1 MLSASPEVSVTALL
15 SVLHRASRAAVAT
28 MFLLS
33 LPAGAAAQALYGSV
47 TGTVTDNSGAAIPGV
62 SITLT
67 NEGTGLV
74 LDTVTD
80 SEGLYTVR
88 NVLPGNYQLNA
99 ALQGFK
105 TFTQTG
111 IPLTAGNI
119 LRVNATLEIGN
130 LTESITVT
138 TEAALLKTD
147 KADVS
152 VELQPKE
159 ITDLPLNQFRN
170 YQALMNLVPGA
181 TPGTYQNSQGS
192 TPQRSLRTFVNGTNP
207 NNNSTRIDGAASINI
222 WLPHHAGMV
231 ASAETIDNVNIVTN
245 SFDADTGM
253 AGGAAIAVVTKSG
266 TNNLRGSAFIF
277 HNRDD
282 WNANTYFNN
291 ANGLTKPPVTNSIYG
306 GTVGGP
312 IVKNRLFYFGSYERF
327 KEERGIQETA
337 QVPTARMR
345 NGDFGEVLAAFP
357 NFRLYDPLTG
367 AANGTGRDV
376 FPGAV
381 IPASRLSSIAQ
392 KIQDTYPAPNTTADL
407 NRNGIADD
415 YVIQRAPT
423 FDRHNYD
430 AKVSFNR
437 SPAHQI
443 WGKISYLT
451 ADVQDRFQLGF
462 DQVAPAPTTVTAP
475 VVGHTWTLSP
485 TLILDGSFGVTYN
498 EQEGLAPDYGT
509 NWGSDIWGIPGTNGG
524 DIRQSGQPLIN
535 TGLTTLGNISTWN
548 PYFYT
553 TSVYSFTQA
562 LTKVAGRHELRMGY
576 DLNHLEMNHW
586 QPEIG
591 SFGPR
596 GGFTFGG
603 NVTGASG
610 YQPVSGFNSYAGFLL
625 GLPST
630 YGKSVQAE
638 EMTTREWQ
646 HGLYVRDRWQVNDK
660 LTLNGGLRFE
670 MYPTMTRADR
680 GIERLDFATW
690 NVLIGDRGGNPS
702 DVGVRGKSVYVAP
715 RFGAAYR
722 VDDNTVVR
730 AGYGIT
736 VNPLP
741 WSRPL
746 RGFYPATIAFS
757 QAAAGF
763 GYIGSLEQGIPS
775 VAIPDLSSGSV
786 LLPRGVDMRT
796 PNPDHVDRALLHQW
810 NLTLERRLPFDLV
823 TSVAYV
829 GTQTNGG
836 YADIN
841 QNYAEPGG
849 GEAGRRYFAQA
860 GSASILDWGNW
871 TTSKY
876 HSLQMSVNRPFK
888 NGLLLKGA
896 YTWSKA
902 MNMADEDGWTGMS
915 WNIPSQFHRNYARG
929 GYDRTHVLQMGF
941 VYELPFMRESASPLA
956 YVVKDWQVNGIFS
969 AFSGTPFTIGGNNPQ
984 LLASG
989 AGSITANQNGDVNV
1003 INSPSRDVKWIDT
1016 SIFSHPSGSEWGNSG
1031 RNAFRGPSL
1040 WNLDLSLF
1048 RNIPIGRYRVEFRAQ
1063 ASNVLNH
1070 TRYLLPDTS
1079 INSPTF
1085 MQFVAAGAYDA
1096 PRVVQLG
1103 LRFQF

>member
-1 MLSASPEVSVTALL
+1 VRSLITWLTRARICVAALVLVS
-15 SVLHRASRAAVAT
+15 
-28 MFLLS
+28 MC
-33 LPAGAAAQALYGSV
+33 PGIAAAQALYGSV
-47 TGTVTDNSGAAIPGV
+47 TGTVSDNSGAAIPGV
-62 SITLT
+62 SVTLT

-80 SEGLYTVR
+80 TEGSYTVR
-88 NVLPGNYQLNA
+88 NVLPGTYTLNA
-99 ALQGFK
+99 SLQGFK
-105 TFTQTG
+105 AFSQTG

-152 VELQPKE
+152 VELQPKA
-159 ITDLPLNQFRN
+159 ITDMPLNQYRN

-181 TPGTYQNSQGS
+181 TPGAFQNSTGS

-245 SFDADTGM
+245 NFDADTGM

-277 HNRDD
+277 HNRDE
-282 WNANTYFNN
+282 WNANTFFNN
-291 ANGLTKPPVTNSIYG
+291 ANKLNKPPVTNSIYG
-306 GTVGGP
+306 GTLGGP

-327 KEERGIQETA
+327 KEERGLQETFS
-337 QVPTARMR
+337 VPTARMR
-345 NGDFGEVLAAFP
+345 QGDFSEVLAQYP
-357 NFRLYDPLTG
+357 NFRIYDPLTG
-367 AANGTGRDV
+367 DAAGNNRAV
-376 FPGAV
+376 FPNGIV
-381 IPASRLSSIAQ
+381 PANRISAIAQ
-392 KIQDTYPAPNTTADL
+392 KINETYPAPNTTADL
-407 NRNGIADD
+407 NGNRIADD
-415 YVIQRAPT
+415 YVVQRAPM

-443 WGKISYLT
+443 WGKVSYLK
-451 ADVQDRFQLGF
+451 ADVDDRFQLGF

-498 EQEGLAPDYGT
+498 EQSGLAPDYGT

-524 DIRQSGQPLIN
+524 DIRQSGQPLIS
-535 TGLTTLGNISTWN
+535 TGFSALGNNSTWN

-553 TSVYSFTQA
+553 TSVYSFSQA
-562 LTKVAGRHELRMGY
+562 LTKVAGKHELRAGY

-596 GGFTFGG
+596 GGMTFGG
-603 NVTGASG
+603 NTTSAVG
-610 YQPVSGFNSYAGFLL
+610 YQPVGGFNSYAGFLL
-625 GLPST
+625 GLSSS

-646 HGLYVRDRWQVNDK
+646 HGLYIRDRWQVNDK
-660 LTLNGGLRFE
+660 LTFNGGLRFE

-680 GIERLDFATW
+680 GIERLDYATW
-690 NVLIGDRGGNPS
+690 NVLIGGRGGNPS
-702 DVGVRGKSVYVAP
+702 NVGIKGKPVYVAP
-715 RFGAAYR
+715 RIGAAYR
-722 VDDNTVVR
+722 IDDNTVFR
-730 AGYGIT
+730 TGYGIT

-757 QAAAGF
+757 NSAAGF
-763 GYIGSLEQGIPS
+763 GYVGSLEQGIPG
-775 VAIPDLSSGSV
+775 VTIPDLSSGAV
-786 LLPRGVDMRT
+786 PLPSGVDMRT
-796 PNPDHVDRALLHQW
+796 PSPGNVDRATLHQW
-810 NLTLERRLPFDLV
+810 NVTFERRLPLDLV
-823 TSVAYV
+823 TTVAYV
-829 GTQTNGG
+829 GTRTNGG

-841 QNYAEPGG
+841 ENYAAPGTNN
-849 GEAGRRYFAQA
+849 AGRQYFAQA
-860 GSASILDWGNW
+860 GNASILNWGNW

-876 HSLQMSVNRPFK
+876 HSLQTSVNRPFK
-888 NGLLLKGA
+888 NGLMIKGA

-902 MNMADEDGWTGMS
+902 MNEADEDGWTGLT
-915 WNIPSQFHRNYARG
+915 WNIPDQRYRNYARG

-941 VYELPFMRESASPLA
+941 VYELPWMRDSQSILGYA
-956 YVVKDWQVNGIFS
+956 VKDWQINGIYS
-969 AFSGTPFTIGGNNPQ
+969 AFSGTPFTIGGNNAQ
-984 LLASG
+984 LLAPG
-989 AGSITANQNGDVNV
+989 AGTITANQNGEVNV
-1003 INSPSRDVKWIDT
+1003 INSPSRDAKWIDT
-1016 SIFSHPSGSEWGNSG
+1016 SIFSNPTGLQWGNSG
-1031 RNAFRGPSL
+1031 RNAFRLPAV
-1040 WNLDLSLF
+1040 WNLDFSVF

-1063 ASNVLNH
+1063 ASNVFNH
-1070 TRYLLPDTS
+1070 TRWVGVDTG

-1085 MQFVAAGAYDA
+1085 MQFVSATAQDA
-1096 PRVVQLG
+1096 PRVIQLG

>member
-1 MLSASPEVSVTALL
+1 MKQFRPLHRVLVLALL
-15 SVLHRASRAAVAT
+15 ACA
-28 MFLLS
+28 FLA
-33 LPAGAAAQALYGSV
+33 LPGIAHAQALYGSV
-47 TGTVTDNSGAAIPGV
+47 TGTVTDNSGASIPGV
-62 SITLT
+62 TVTVT
-67 NEGTGLV
+67 NEGTGLK
-74 LDTVTD
+74 LETTSDG
-80 SEGLYTVR
+80 EGGYTVR
-88 NVLPGNYQLNA
+88 NVLPGTYTLSA
-99 ALQGFK
+99 SLQGFK
-105 TFTQTG
+105 TFSQTG

-119 LRVNATLEIGN
+119 LRVNASLEIGD
-130 LTESITVT
+130 LTESVTVT
-138 TEAALLKTD
+138 SEAALLKTD

-181 TPGTYQNSQGS
+181 TPGTFQNSQGS

-245 SFDADTGM
+245 NFDADTGM

-282 WNANTYFNN
+282 WNANTFFNN
-291 ANGLTKPPVTNSIYG
+291 ANGLNKPPVTNSIYG

-312 IVKNRLFYFGSYERF
+312 ILKNRLFYFGSYERF
-327 KEERGIQETA
+327 TEERGFQETFA
-337 QVPTARMR
+337 VPTARMR
-345 NGDFGEVLAAFP
+345 QGDFGEVLAAFP
-357 NFRLYDPLTG
+357 NFRIYDPLSG
-367 AANGTGRDV
+367 AANGSGRTA
-376 FPGAV
+376 FPNAV
-381 IPASRLSSIAQ
+381 IPANRISSIA
-392 KIQDTYPAPNTTADL
+392 KLIQDTYPAPNAGDL
-407 NRNGIADD
+407 NRNGVADD
-415 YVIQRAPT
+415 YVVQRAPN

-430 AKVSFNR
+430 LKVSLNR
-437 SPAHQI
+437 SSAHQI

-462 DQVAPAPTTVTAP
+462 DERAPAPTTVNAP
-475 VVGHTWTLSP
+475 VIGHTWTLSP
-485 TLILDGSFGVTYN
+485 TLILDGSFGVTLN

-524 DIRQSGQPLIN
+524 DIRQSGQPQIN
-535 TGLTTLGNISTWN
+535 TGLSTLGNNSSWN

-553 TSVYSFTQA
+553 TSVYSFSQA
-562 LTKVAGRHELRMGY
+562 LTKVAGRHEVRMGY
-576 DLNHLEMNHW
+576 DFNHLQMNHW

-591 SFGPR
+591 SGPR
-596 GGFTFGG
+596 GAFTFGG
-603 NVTGASG
+603 NVTGTTG
-610 YQPVSGFNSYAGFLL
+610 YQPIGGFNSYAGFLL
-625 GLPST
+625 GLPAS
-630 YGKSVQAE
+630 YGKSLQAE

-646 HGLYVRDRWQVNDK
+646 HGFYVRDRWQVNDK

-702 DVGVRGKSVYVAP
+702 DVGIKGKSVYVAP
-715 RFGAAYR
+715 RLGAAYR
-722 VDDNTVVR
+722 IDDNTVFR
-730 AGYGIT
+730 TGYGVTI
-736 VNPLP
+736 NPLP

-746 RGFYPATIAFS
+746 RGFYPATIAFANS
-757 QAAAGF
+757 AAGF
-763 GYIGSLEQGIPS
+763 GFVGSLAEGIP
-775 VAIPDLSSGSV
+775 AIATPDLSSGAV
-786 LLPRGVDMRT
+786 PLPSGVDMRT
-796 PNPDHVDRALLHQW
+796 PSPGNVDRATLHQW
-810 NLTLERRLPFDLV
+810 NVTLERRLPFDLV

-829 GTQTNGG
+829 GTRTNGG

-841 QNYAEPGG
+841 LNYAEPGTG
-849 GEAGRRYFAQA
+849 NAGRQYFSRA
-860 GSASILDWGNW
+860 GNANILDWGNW

-876 HSLQMSVNRPFK
+876 HSLQMAVNRPFK

-902 MNMADEDGWTGMS
+902 MNEADEDGWTGLT
-915 WNIPSQFHRNYARG
+915 WNIPDQRSRNYARG
-929 GYDRTHVLQMGF
+929 GYDRTHVLQMAF
-941 VYELPFMRESASPLA
+941 VYELPWMRNSSNLLA
-956 YVVKDWQVNGIFS
+956 YLVKDWQVNGIFA
-969 AFSGTPFTIGGNNPQ
+969 AFSGTPFTIGGNNPT
-984 LLASG
+984 LLAPG
-989 AGSITANQNGDVNV
+989 AGAVTANQSGDIRV
-1003 INSPSRDVKWIDT
+1003 INDPSRDVKWIDT
-1016 SIFSHPSGSEWGNSG
+1016 TVLTNPTGLQWGNSG
-1031 RNAFRGPSL
+1031 RNAFRGPGQ
-1040 WNLDLSLF
+1040 WNLDFSVF

-1070 TRYLLPDTS
+1070 TRYLNPDTG

-1085 MQFVAAGAYDA
+1085 MQFVSAGSYDA
-1096 PRVVQLG
+1096 PRVIQLG

>member
-1 MLSASPEVSVTALL
+1 MALVACASLA
-15 SVLHRASRAAVAT
+15 
-28 MFLLS
+28 
-33 LPAGAAAQALYGSV
+33 LPAMASAQALYGSL
-47 TGTVTDNSGAAIPGV
+47 TGTVSDNTGAAIPGV
-62 SITLT
+62 TVTVT
-67 NEGTGLV
+67 NEGTGLK

-80 SEGLYTVR
+80 GEGLYTVR
-88 NVLPGNYQLNA
+88 NVLPGTYTLSA

-105 TFTQTG
+105 TFTQTA

-119 LRVNATLEIGN
+119 LRVNATLEIGD

-181 TPGTYQNSQGS
+181 TPGAFQNSQGS
-192 TPQRSLRTFVNGTNP
+192 TPQRSLSVNVNGTNR

-245 SFDADTGM
+245 NFDADTGM

-277 HNRDD
+277 HNRDE
-282 WNANTYFNN
+282 WNANTFFNN
-291 ANGLTKPPVTNSIYG
+291 ANKLTKPPVTNSIYG
-306 GTVGGP
+306 GTLGGP

-327 KEERGIQETA
+327 KEERGLQETFS
-337 QVPTARMR
+337 VPTALMR
-345 NGDFGEVLAAFP
+345 QGDFREILAAYP
-357 NFRLYDPLTG
+357 NFRIYDPTTG
-367 AANGTGRDV
+367 DAAGNNRAQ
-376 FPGAV
+376 FAGAV
-381 IPASRLSSIAQ
+381 VPTNRISSIARR
-392 KIQDTYPAPNTTADL
+392 IQDTYPMPNTTADING
-407 NRNGIADD
+407 NRIADD
-415 YVIQRAPT
+415 YVVQRAPL

-430 AKVSFNR
+430 AKVSWNR
-437 SPAHQI
+437 SSAHQI
-443 WGKISYLT
+443 WGKISYLD
-451 ADVQDRFQLGF
+451 AQVDDRFQLGF

-475 VVGHTWTLSP
+475 VFGHTWTLSP
-485 TLILDGSFGVTYN
+485 TLILDGSFGVTLN

-524 DIRQSGQPLIN
+524 DIRQSGQPFIT
-535 TGLTTLGNISTWN
+535 TGLSALGNNSTWN

-553 TSVYSFTQA
+553 TSVYSFSQA
-562 LTKVAGRHELRMGY
+562 MTKVAGRHELRVGY
-576 DLNHLEMNHW
+576 DFNHLEMNHW

-603 NVTGASG
+603 NVTSAVG
-610 YQPVSGFNSYAGFLL
+610 YQPVAGFNSYAGFLL
-625 GLPST
+625 GLPASF
-630 YGKSVQAE
+630 GKSVQAE

-646 HGLYVRDRWQVNDK
+646 HGLYIRDRWQVNDK

-680 GIERLDFATW
+680 GIERLDFSTW

-702 DVGVRGKSVYVAP
+702 DVGVKGKPVYVAP
-715 RFGAAYR
+715 RIGAAYR
-722 VDDNTVVR
+722 IDDNTVFR
-730 AGYGIT
+730 TGYGIT

-746 RGFYPATIAFS
+746 RGFYPATIAYS
-757 QAAAGF
+757 NSAAGF
-763 GYIGSLEQGIPS
+763 NYIGSLEQGIPPI
-775 VAIPDLSSGSV
+775 AIPDLSSGSV
-786 LLPRGVDMRT
+786 PLPSGIDMRT
-796 PNPDHVDRALLHQW
+796 PDPDNVDRALLHQW
-810 NLTLERRLPFDLV
+810 NVTLERRLPYDLV
-823 TSVAYV
+823 TSLAYV

-836 YADIN
+836 YAYIN
-841 QNYAEPGG
+841 QNYAEPGTG
-849 GEAGRRYFAQA
+849 NAGRRYFAQSGNA
-860 GSASILDWGNW
+860 AIEDWGAL

-876 HSLQMSVNRPFK
+876 HSLQVAVNRPFK

-902 MNMADEDGWTGMS
+902 MNEADDDGWQALT
-915 WNIPSQFHRNYARG
+915 WNIPSQYDRNYARA
-929 GYDRTHVLQMGF
+929 GYDRTHVLQMAF
-941 VYELPFMRESASPLA
+941 VYELPWMRESSSILG
-956 YVVKDWQVNGIFS
+956 YIVKDWQVNGIFS
-969 AFSGTPFTIGGNNPQ
+969 AFSGTPFTIGGNNAQ
-984 LLASG
+984 LLAPG
-989 AGSITANQNGDVNV
+989 AGSITANQSGDINV
-1003 INSPSRDVKWIDT
+1003 INDPSRDVKWIDVSVLSNPT
-1016 SIFSHPSGSEWGNSG
+1016 GLQWGNSG
-1031 RNAFRGPSL
+1031 RNAFRGPSV
-1040 WNLDLSLF
+1040 WNLDFSLF
-1048 RNIPIGRYRVEFRAQ
+1048 KNIPIGRYRMEFRAQ

-1070 TRYLLPDTS
+1070 TRYLNPDTGL
-1079 INSPTF
+1079 NSPTF
-1085 MQFVAAGAYDA
+1085 MQFVGSGSYDA

-1103 LRFQF
+1103 LRFAF